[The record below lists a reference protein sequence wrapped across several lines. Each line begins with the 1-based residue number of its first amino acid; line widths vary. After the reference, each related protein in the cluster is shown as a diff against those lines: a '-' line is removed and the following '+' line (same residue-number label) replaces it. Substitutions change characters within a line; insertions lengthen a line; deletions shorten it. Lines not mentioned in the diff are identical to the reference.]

1 MIFDR
6 DDHAQM
12 VELQARFQQRII
24 AKAVRMNLD
33 AIADII
39 VIYFLHSGQIS
50 PSFAKKYYF
59 LTLYQTWYMFSQ
71 LFYLTVIRNRTSLP
85 IVRWVQLINR
95 ESVEETYFVS
105 HN

>member
-1 MIFDR
+1 
-6 DDHAQM
+6 
-12 VELQARFQQRII
+12 
-24 AKAVRMNLD
+24 
-33 AIADII
+33 
-39 VIYFLHSGQIS
+39 
-50 PSFAKKYYF
+50 
-59 LTLYQTWYMFSQ
+59 MFSQ